1 VGSTASF
8 VDVCRLLKV
17 MEVLKS
23 WAEDTYLPFI
33 IGKLRRIMEIE
44 REDSVASPSSSST
57 GIGGCL
63 N

>member
-1 VGSTASF
+1 MGNTASF

-44 REDSVASPSSSST
+44 REDSVAPSSSSST
-57 GIGGCL
+57 GIEDV
-63 N
+63 